1 MVETKYNKGDIVTIN
16 NKDWVVDEIKMRF
29 GKTWTYGL
37 KHETTDGKSEKLAIE
52 TGSLETLM
60 KQDGV

>member
-1 MVETKYNKGDIVTIN
+1 MKFGRVWVYGLNYETK
-16 NKDWVVDEIKMRF
+16 
-29 GKTWTYGL
+29 
-37 KHETTDGKSEKLAIE
+37 DGTQENLSIE

>member
-1 MVETKYNKGDIVTIN
+1 MKTQYKVGDKVIIN

-29 GKTWTYGL
+29 GRTWIYGL
-37 KHETTDGKSEKLAIE
+37 MHETIDGKSEKLTIE

-60 KQDGV
+60 KQDGIK